1 MRRTK
6 IVCTIGPATEQ
17 PAVLQRLIRA
27 GMDVARLNFS
37 HGTHV
42 YHRKLVMAIR
52 AASKAVGKPVA
63 ILQDL
68 QGPRIRIGVL
78 PNEGVEVKKGEYIVF
93 IYRTSSLPSPIRRR
107 GSLSS
112 QERVG
117 VRSLPLAYPLY
128 RFVQKGNTLLVDDGK
143 LQFCVEHVRG
153 KVIEAKVV
161 VGGIVR
167 SQKGVNTPGVKI
179 IAPALTTK
187 DKKDLA
193 LGLRLG
199 VDFVTLSFVKEAKDV
214 QLLRALIKKSQT
226 KVVPKLVAKLER
238 PEAMENLDA
247 IVGEADAIM
256 IGRGDLALETPPED
270 VPLFQ
275 KRIIETCVKAGKPV
289 IVATQMLESM
299 TENPRPTRA
308 EVSDVANAVI
318 DHTDATML
326 SGETASGKYP
336 IDAVTMMAKIITET
350 EASRYDDLMPSTVD
364 ARVLFSG
371 DAIIVAAP
379 NLLSAIVQQRPERP
393 IYFVTRS
400 PGVARQSLLFWNV
413 RPVLVRSMPKSEAQ
427 WKQWIRKNIKK
438 RGRVVLAT
446 RFGTSVIS

>member
-1 MRRTK
+1 MHLRRTK

-17 PAVLQRLIRA
+17 PEILRRLIHA

-37 HGTHV
+37 HGTHA
-42 YHRKLVMAIR
+42 YHRKLVSAIR
-52 AASKAVGKPVA
+52 AASKAAGKPVA

-68 QGPRIRIGVL
+68 QGPRIRLGEL
-78 PNEGVEVKKGEYIVF
+78 PKEGVVVEMGEKVVF
-93 IYRTSSLPSPIRRR
+93 TYSASETSVGKSHLPVSI
-107 GSLSS
+107 
-112 QERVG
+112 
-117 VRSLPLAYPLY
+117 PLAYPLY
-128 RFVQKGNTLLVDDGK
+128 RFMQKGNTLLVDDGK
-143 LQFCVEHVRG
+143 LQFHVEHVRR
-153 KVIEAKVV
+153 KVIEARVV
-161 VGGIVR
+161 VGGIVH
-167 SQKGVNTPGVKI
+167 SQKGVNAPGVAI
-179 IAPALTTK
+179 TAPALTTK
-187 DKKDLA
+187 DKHDLA

-199 VDFVTLSFVKEAKDV
+199 VDFVTLSFVKEAKDL
-214 QLLRALIKKSQT
+214 QLLRALIQRSRT
-226 KVVPKLVAKLER
+226 KTVPKLVAKLER
-238 PEAMENLDA
+238 KEAMENLDA
-247 IVGEADAIM
+247 IVAEADAVM

-270 VPLFQ
+270 VPLLQ
-275 KRIIETCVKAGKPV
+275 KRIIEACLRAGKPV

-379 NLLSAIVQQRPERP
+379 NLLSATVQQRPERP

-400 PGVARQSLLFWNV
+400 LGVARQSLLFWNV
-413 RPVLVRSMPKSEAQ
+413 RPVLVRSMPKTEQQ